1 MSRFD
6 NKPLI
11 PFGETWAK
19 NLGLAENLV
28 LHQKKY
34 GGRIF
39 SGSDKTL
46 KVAKIYDL
54 GFVG

>member
-6 NKPLI
+6 HKPLI
-11 PFGETWAK
+11 PFFKTWAK

-28 LHQKKY
+28 FQQKNLLKEF
-34 GGRIF
+34 F